1 MHNQMNRF
9 TYLPSHR
16 YMEIQFTDNFEDWRY
31 ERLVVVGGEGN
42 ETAVAA
48 SFAITDDGGIRIRV
62 DVLSSAGIAC
72 FQDAHCVESI
82 AYIGFGRY
90 LFVVN
95 TRTGM
100 TASHRLDGYFGHMY
114 HDGDLAC
121 FPSNFSVLVTS
132 ASEALAFSRAGDL
145 VWKQRDL
152 GIDGVVVHA
161 VNGQRLD
168 GEGEWD
174 PPGGWRKFSVTID
187 TGFVM

>member
-1 MHNQMNRF
+1 
-9 TYLPSHR
+9 L
-16 YMEIQFTDNFEDWRY
+16 EIQFTDHFEDWRY
-31 ERLVVVGGEGN
+31 ERVVVVGGEGN
-42 ETAVAA
+42 DTSFAA
-48 SFAITDDGGIRIRV
+48 SIAITDDGGTRIHV

-72 FQDAHCVESI
+72 FQDVRCVEGI

-95 TRTGM
+95 TRTGV

-114 HDGDLAC
+114 HDGDLAN

-132 ASEALAFSRAGDL
+132 ASEVLAFSRAGDL
-145 VWKQRDL
+145 VWTQGNL
-152 GIDGVVVHA
+152 GIDGVLVQA
-161 VNGQRLD
+161 VTDQRLD

-187 TGFVM
+187 TGFVI